1 MATFKFWQF
10 GCWNNLNT
18 IDGVVQGRANDVM
31 TFIKKKLDELD
42 PPDKLII
49 SGDNYYPHKI
59 EDKKKD
65 KSPKEETS
73 KKKDKSPKGEQSEKK
88 DKSPKDETSKKLEKA
103 PSTTKEKT
111 IYTEVLK
118 AGLLSLPVDIPI
130 TMILGNHDLDRND
143 KKNLF
148 VTSPSDLQSRRP
160 EKNECEIIQ
169 LELKAIKEKKNID
182 YVFFKSEFINN
193 ETLLLMIDTSI
204 YELEK
209 DTTTYLPCYN
219 TFFENNP
226 FYKDIKLRFLSIKY
240 LRRYQYVK
248 IQQAIN
254 KAQRGITT
262 IKHVIIVGHHPI
274 FQIKYKK
281 TEVVP
286 IKFTSDI
293 HLGFKPV
300 LKKIYNK
307 LPKALFYYLCS
318 DLHLYQEG
326 LITLKLA
333 NDKTMTI
340 NQYIVGTGGTKLDPN
355 LPEPEKMEKT
365 HTAENIRYTFKREIQ
380 DHGYLECIIT
390 EGSDPTFEFIP
401 ISVPDPVSGGRK
413 YNSTKRIRKRMRKR
427 KTKKYTKKH
436 IKKYI
441 KIKTKRKTKK
451 YIKY

>member
-31 TFIKKKLDELD
+31 TFIKKKLDDSD

-65 KSPKEETS
+65 KSQKDKSPKEETS
-73 KKKDKSPKGEQSEKK
+73 KKKDKSPKEEI
-88 DKSPKDETSKKLEKA
+88 SKKLEKA

-160 EKNECEIIQ
+160 EKNDCEIIQ

-226 FYKDIKLRFLSIKY
+226 FYEDINLRFLSIKY

-254 KAQRGITT
+254 RAQRRITT

-326 LITLKLA
+326 LITLKLEK
-333 NDKTMTI
+333 NKTMTI

-355 LPEPEKMEKT
+355 LPEPEAMEKT
-365 HTAENIRYTFKREIQ
+365 HTAENITYTFKREIQ

-401 ISVPDPVSGGRK
+401 ISVPDPVSVHDPVSGGQK
-413 YNSTKRIRKRMRKR
+413 YNSTKRIRKR
-427 KTKKYTKKH
+427 KTKKYTKKY
-436 IKKYI
+436 IKKY
-441 KIKTKRKTKK
+441 TKK
-451 YIKY
+451 YIKRMTKRMTKKYTKY